1 MLSNMKLGVKLTLAF
16 CAMIVIA
23 LVIGFVGNRGMNQ
36 IMQGTDALSD
46 HYMPGIGDVM
56 TVHSGQSIVWI
67 GERGL
72 LIPIIYKQKDKREAQ
87 YAYMEKGFKQADDAW
102 KHYESIPNKSAE
114 ETKLWEAFTPLWEG
128 WKKDHQGVVDLI
140 DEKTKL
146 LDSGLS
152 ASSTQVAEID
162 RKAVDQSLVARASY
176 LKTEEALLK
185 VVDYMK
191 SSGTKAATTAAKD
204 ASSSRNILFSALAIG
219 IVLAILLAVI
229 FTKNVA
235 TILGSLLSE
244 ANRLSQAAING
255 QLTTRGDPE
264 KVNHEFRGIVVG
276 VNETLDAVI
285 NPLNVAADYV
295 NRIAKGDIPPKI
307 IDTYNG
313 DFNTIKT
320 NLNSMVETMNELLA
334 ETNQLIEATAAGRVS
349 ERADASKFVGEW
361 GNLVAGINQMLDPFE
376 ETVVKIQ
383 EMVKQVSEA
392 SLQMA
397 QVADNVGRASQ
408 EVAGGAQQVAEG
420 ATVQTKSA
428 TEVTENMEQLRR
440 AIEEV
445 ARGVQVS
452 AQGAE
457 QATTATQQAV
467 EAIKQIA
474 VAADAA
480 RRDAENTGDVAKQG
494 AIIVQETVAGMARV
508 KQASTDSGEKINA
521 LGGASQK
528 IGEIVEAINDIAEQ
542 TNLLALNAAIEAARA
557 GEHGKGFAVVADEVR
572 KLAERSASQTREI
585 ASLIRNIQEGIQTAV
600 DSMTVATKEVEDGVD
615 KVNNAGT
622 ALNDI
627 LSATDNVVSQVKS
640 VSQLC
645 EEVEKSSNEVFRVV
659 DSVSTASEQ
668 SNAATEQMT
677 ASSTEVMKVIEL
689 FTAGIEQSSSVAEE
703 LSAAAQEQ
711 NASVEEMTASTTT
724 LADLSKQ
731 TKQMLDR
738 FTVDYDSY
746 SENLKQTPTGPVAS
760 ARSQRSRARVAKS
773 A

>member
-1 MLSNMKLGVKLTLAF
+1 MKIGQKVLAGFLMMIAITAFIGYLGIRNLNTINQRDTELYKINTVPLGQIGQASVAFNRTRVNQRDILLNHQDPAKVKELKDRITDLEKTYTENLNAF
-16 CAMIVIA
+16 GENIKSKEIRETYDNVSAKNEKYQEIQNQIIA
-23 LVIGFVGNRGMNQ
+23 LAEAHQVEKATALMEGDGYTAAQAINSGIDKLVELKTKDAKDKAESNTAIATAAVRNTIMLLIACIIVGIGFTML
-36 IMQGTDALSD
+36 IMRNVS
-46 HYMPGIGDVM
+46 GI
-56 TVHSGQSIVWI
+56 I
-67 GERGL
+67 GGL
-72 LIPIIYKQKDKREAQ
+72 L
-87 YAYMEKGFKQADDAW
+87 G
-102 KHYESIPNKSAE
+102 
-114 ETKLWEAFTPLWEG
+114 
-128 WKKDHQGVVDLI
+128 
-140 DEKTKL
+140 
-146 LDSGLS
+146 
-152 ASSTQVAEID
+152 
-162 RKAVDQSLVARASY
+162 
-176 LKTEEALLK
+176 
-185 VVDYMK
+185 
-191 SSGTKAATTAAKD
+191 
-204 ASSSRNILFSALAIG
+204 
-219 IVLAILLAVI
+219 
-229 FTKNVA
+229 
-235 TILGSLLSE
+235 E
-244 ANRLSQAAING
+244 ANHLAQAAVNG
-255 QLTTRGDPE
+255 QLATRGDPE

-307 IDTYNG
+307 TDTYHG

-361 GNLVAGINQMLDPFE
+361 GNLVTGINQMLDPFE
-376 ETVVKIQ
+376 ETIVKIQ
-383 EMVKQVSEA
+383 EMVKQVTEA
-392 SLQMA
+392 SQQMA

-457 QATTATQQAV
+457 QASTATKQAV
-467 EAIKQIA
+467 DAIQQIA

-480 RRDAENTGDVAKQG
+480 RHDAENTGEVAKQG
-494 AIIVQETVAGMARV
+494 ATIVQETVAGMARV
-508 KQASTDSGEKINA
+508 KQASNDSSEKIFA

-585 ASLIRNIQEGIQTAV
+585 ASLIRSIQEGIQTAV
-600 DSMTVATKEVEDGVD
+600 DSMTVASKEVEDGVD

-645 EEVEKSSNEVFRVV
+645 EDVEKSSNEVFRVV
-659 DSVSTASEQ
+659 ESVSSASEQ

-711 NASVEEMTASTTT
+711 NASVEEMTASTTS

-760 ARSQRSRARVAKS
+760 ARAQRSRARVAKS